1 MEYSFVD
8 CTHYISYF
16 PGGGDVV
23 SAYGKIIIIIIIIK
37 VTYDRLSP
45 KILSFSFS
53 SWVQHV
59 IHTVITNSINAT
71 IHTGIQLELITD
83 AKSGGV
89 LGHTFTKL
97 TASDQTDDRYMAEI
111 QETCRAFRFS
121 HECAI
126 SGQRETETNPW

>member
-16 PGGGDVV
+16 PGSGDVV
-23 SAYGKIIIIIIIIK
+23 SAYGKK
-37 VTYDRLSP
+37 KKKKGTYDRLSP

-71 IHTGIQLELITD
+71 IHTRIQLELIID
-83 AKSGGV
+83 AKSGGCWGIP
-89 LGHTFTKL
+89 L
-97 TASDQTDDRYMAEI
+97 R
-111 QETCRAFRFS
+111 
-121 HECAI
+121 
-126 SGQRETETNPW
+126 N

>member
-1 MEYSFVD
+1 MEKKKKKKK
-8 CTHYISYF
+8 
-16 PGGGDVV
+16 G
-23 SAYGKIIIIIIIIK
+23 
-37 VTYDRLSP
+37 TYDRLSP

-71 IHTGIQLELITD
+71 IHTRIQLELITD

>member
-8 CTHYISYF
+8 CTHHISYF
-16 PGGGDVV
+16 PGSGDVV
-23 SAYGKIIIIIIIIK
+23 SAYGKIIIIIIK

-71 IHTGIQLELITD
+71 IHTRI
-83 AKSGGV
+83 
-89 LGHTFTKL
+89 
-97 TASDQTDDRYMAEI
+97 
-111 QETCRAFRFS
+111 
-121 HECAI
+121 
-126 SGQRETETNPW
+126 

>member
-1 MEYSFVD
+1 MVSCQHME
-8 CTHYISYF
+8 
-16 PGGGDVV
+16 
-23 SAYGKIIIIIIIIK
+23 KKEKK